1 MTTPGSSVVPS
12 GAASPAAASDSRL
25 LSALAPDQ
33 LRAAHAGFAR
43 AYADL
48 MGKGLSLDLTRGK
61 PSPEQLDL
69 SNAMLALPGEEDFRD
84 DAGTDLR
91 NYGGAAGLLPLRA
104 IFSDVL
110 RVPVEQ
116 LLALGNGSLG
126 LMYDVVSHAM
136 LHVVPG
142 GSRPWSKEEVVS
154 FLCPVPGYDR
164 HFAITEQFGVRMIP
178 VPLTDEGPDPA
189 VVERLLAS
197 DPTIKG
203 MWCVP
208 VYSNPTGTVYSERV
222 ARALA
227 SVAAADDFRLFWD
240 NAYAVHHLTDEVAPP
255 IDILALAAEAGHPDR
270 PFIFSS
276 TSKITFAGSGV
287 GFFGSSPA
295 NVSWLLG
302 LMAAQTIGPDK
313 LNQLRH
319 VRFLKDADGV
329 TEHMRRH
336 RAIIAPKFAAVAE
349 ILRSR
354 LAPYGA
360 GTWTDPK
367 GGYFVTLT
375 VRSGC
380 AKRVIELAA
389 AAGIAITPAGST
401 SPYRVDPDDAVIRIA
416 PTFPSLADVRTAVDG
431 LCTCVLLAD
440 AEARLAG
447 A

>member
-1 MTTPGSSVVPS
+1 
-12 GAASPAAASDSRL
+12 
-25 LSALAPDQ
+25 
-33 LRAAHAGFAR
+33 
-43 AYADL
+43 
-48 MGKGLSLDLTRGK
+48 
-61 PSPEQLDL
+61 
-69 SNAMLALPGEEDFRD
+69 
-84 DAGTDLR
+84 
-91 NYGGAAGLLPLRA
+91 
-104 IFSDVL
+104 
-110 RVPVEQ
+110 
-116 LLALGNGSLG
+116 
-126 LMYDVVSHAM
+126 
-136 LHVVPG
+136 
-142 GSRPWSKEEVVS
+142 
-154 FLCPVPGYDR
+154 
-164 HFAITEQFGVRMIP
+164 
-178 VPLTDEGPDPA
+178 
-189 VVERLLAS
+189 
-197 DPTIKG
+197 
-203 MWCVP
+203 
-208 VYSNPTGTVYSERV
+208 
-222 ARALA
+222 
-227 SVAAADDFRLFWD
+227 
-240 NAYAVHHLTDEVAPP
+240 
-255 IDILALAAEAGHPDR
+255 
-270 PFIFSS
+270 
-276 TSKITFAGSGV
+276 
-287 GFFGSSPA
+287 
-295 NVSWLLG
+295 
-302 LMAAQTIGPDK
+302 MAAQTIGPDK